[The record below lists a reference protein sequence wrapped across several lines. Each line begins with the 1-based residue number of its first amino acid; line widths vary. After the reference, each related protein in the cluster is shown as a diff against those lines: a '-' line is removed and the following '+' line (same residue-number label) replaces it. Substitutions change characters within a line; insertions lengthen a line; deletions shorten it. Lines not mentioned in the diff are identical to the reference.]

1 MRLICPKCG
10 AQYEVPRDAIPQEGR
25 DVQCSGCGHTWFQSQ
40 ADDSAPAPAPVQP
53 PEPPRAPDPE
63 PEPVVVAEPAPEPA
77 PEPEEPPAPVRP
89 ARGRALDPSVAE
101 VLREEAEREKRRRSS
116 EGAGLETQPELGL
129 SGSADDEA
137 ARRAR
142 ATRDPMGHVGGSAPK
157 PDPIGPTGGAAT
169 ATAASRR
176 DLLPD
181 IEEINQTLRATSER
195 RAVETL
201 QGRAALEEE
210 AAEGNGGFGRGF
222 LVAVLLGLVA
232 AGIYLMAPRLSEMLP
247 AAAPALEAYTQAVNG
262 ARLWLDGQVAALR
275 AQWGA

>member
-1 MRLICPKCG
+1 MPLVALAEQIF
-10 AQYEVPRDAIPQEGR
+10 AQL
-25 DVQCSGCGHTWFQSQ
+25 
-40 ADDSAPAPAPVQP
+40 
-53 PEPPRAPDPE
+53 RALLRG
-63 PEPVVVAEPAPEPA
+63 VEPAPEPDLQ
-77 PEPEEPPAPVRP
+77 PEEPPAPVRP

-116 EGAGLETQPELGL
+116 GGAGLETQPELGL

-222 LVAVLLGLVA
+222 LVAGLLGLGA

-247 AAAPALEAYTQAVNG
+247 AAAPALESYTQAVNG